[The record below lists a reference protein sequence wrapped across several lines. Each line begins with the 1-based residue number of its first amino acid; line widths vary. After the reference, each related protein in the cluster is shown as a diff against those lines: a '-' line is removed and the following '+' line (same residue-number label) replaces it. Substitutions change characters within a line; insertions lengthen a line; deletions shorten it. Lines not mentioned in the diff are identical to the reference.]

1 MDYCKQREG
10 ILRMNRWPL
19 RVALLGLVLLTA
31 CSSGEDRRRHSVSI
45 GVSGQAGNSFPV
57 VKSLCDVWGDIASC
71 QVSPTD
77 NALQNL
83 DGVQTGALQ
92 LGIVRAD
99 LLLQAWNGKAPFK
112 AAGMKKLR
120 VLFSLHDEIMT
131 LVVPGHSSI
140 NALAKISGKRLNV
153 GPEGSDNERLVNDL
167 LKACKGAASG
177 MVASHLEAVEL
188 GQALESQSTDGF
200 LEPMIHPNVGLAQ
213 AALTNRL
220 EIVPIE
226 GDCIT
231 SLLKVQSLF
240 EAAVV
245 PGKVY
250 RDVEQDV
257 ATVGV
262 KYWVVAST
270 AVPEDVIYALVKK
283 TFEGIDALRHS
294 SPVMHFLSPRKM
306 VKVME
311 VPFHRGAMKYFREKR
326 WFRDS

>member
-1 MDYCKQREG
+1 
-10 ILRMNRWPL
+10 MNKWPL
-19 RVALLGLVLLTA
+19 CAAMLSLMLLTA
-31 CSSGEDRRRHSVSI
+31 CSSGEERKRHTVSI
-45 GVSGQAGNSFPV
+45 GISGQTGNAFPV
-57 VKSLCDVWGDIASC
+57 IKSLCGVWGDVASC

-77 NALQNL
+77 NVLQNL
-83 DGVQTGALQ
+83 EGLQSGALQ

-99 LLLQAWNGKAPFK
+99 LLQRAWNGKPPFK

-140 NALAKISGKRLNV
+140 NAFAKISDKRVNI

-177 MVASHLEAVEL
+177 MVPSRLEPVEL
-188 GQALESQSTDGF
+188 GQALQSQSTDGF

-213 AALTNRL
+213 AALSNRL
-220 EIVPIE
+220 ELVPIE
-226 GDCIT
+226 GDCIS
-231 SLLKVQSLF
+231 SLLKSQSLF
-240 EAAVV
+240 DAAVI
-245 PGKVY
+245 PGKIY
-250 RDVEQDV
+250 RDVDQDV

-262 KYWVVAST
+262 KYWVIAS
-270 AVPEDVIYALVKK
+270 ADVPDEVIYPLMKK
-283 TFEGIDALRHS
+283 TFDGIDALRQGN
-294 SPVMHFLSPRKM
+294 PVLHHLSPRKM
-306 VKVME
+306 VKLFD